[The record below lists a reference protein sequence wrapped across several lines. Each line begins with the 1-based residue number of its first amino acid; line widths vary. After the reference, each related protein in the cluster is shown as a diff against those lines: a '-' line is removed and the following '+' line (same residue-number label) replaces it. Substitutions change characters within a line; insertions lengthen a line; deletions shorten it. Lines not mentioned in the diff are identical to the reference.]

1 MISPVSCLIIRITCG
16 LYINI
21 ILNDFVST
29 LVDIPEL
36 STAWLLD
43 PSVGGATESLAAEW
57 TPAPGNQV
65 SCEFSL
71 ISQCHMLMSDRDD
84 KWMQGFMKKNL
95 PDIDPATA
103 SLEDFQR
110 GLLGYLSELEAD
122 PGKRRCGD
130 LTRGSDGTFDNT
142 ALLKVL
148 TESTEDCAGTL
159 R

>member
-1 MISPVSCLIIRITCG
+1 M
-16 LYINI
+16 
-21 ILNDFVST
+21 ST
-29 LVDIPEL
+29 LVDMPEL

-57 TPAPGNQV
+57 TPSPGNQV

-71 ISQCHMLMSDRDD
+71 IISQCHMLMSARDD
-84 KWMQGFMKKNL
+84 KWTQGFMKKSL

-110 GLLGYLSELEAD
+110 GILGYLGKLEAD
-122 PGKRRCGD
+122 PTKRRCGD
-130 LTRGSDGTFDNT
+130 LPRGSDGTFDNM

-159 R
+159 Q